1 MPSGEC
7 AEPRETKKSEFLFFF
22 LLNETYIS
30 DLDLMHFSV
39 PPTKIE
45 ISGHRSGSRLEV
57 RENEEVE
64 LRCIVHDAKPKANI
78 VWYRQNVQYI
88 TGRKETVT
96 LYVILPYYRFFIP
109 LRRSAR

>member
-1 MPSGEC
+1 MNG
-7 AEPRETKKSEFLFFF
+7 
-22 LLNETYIS
+22 TYIS

-64 LRCIVHDAKPKANI
+64 LRCIVHDAKPKANV
-78 VWYRQNVQYI
+78 VWYRQNAQYN
-88 TGRKETVT
+88 TGEKCSTFKVECCGRQQVNNASTDEN
-96 LYVILPYYRFFIP
+96 
-109 LRRSAR
+109 